1 MTSFRAIGLRTF
13 AALSVIAAV
22 GSSMLLP
29 TTATAQANCD
39 WYAKTALKQQQDNE
53 RLKCGFKGPEWTTD
67 LRAHTTWCAGV
78 APDAWKAQAQKRD
91 QQLAACQKAAP
102 PATPK

>member
-1 MTSFRAIGLRTF
+1 MTSHRIL
-13 AALSVIAAV
+13 AALPVIAALGV
-22 GSSMLLP
+22 AVFMP
-29 TTATAQANCD
+29 AEAAAQANCD

-53 RLKCGFKGPEWTTD
+53 RLKCGFTGAEWSTD

-91 QQLAACQKAAP
+91 QQLVACQKPAAAP
-102 PATPK
+102 TAPPVQKK